1 MTVIESIH
9 QKQTFIA
16 TLSEQSALGETLQ
29 KTIRENLK
37 SIGYEF

>member
-1 MTVIESIH
+1 MTVIELIQ

-16 TLSEQSALGETLQ
+16 TLSEQSGQGETLQ
-29 KTIRENLK
+29 KSIRENLK